1 MADRADPRHH
11 LRTWSCVGLRTGVER
26 DAMIA
31 ATAKMLDEALGDRN
45 MTFDAK
51 AAIVRDWIARDATDQ
66 QAEMLGNQIGRIPS
80 ERIRG

>member
-1 MADRADPRHH
+1 M
-11 LRTWSCVGLRTGVER
+11 GLRTGMGR

-31 ATAKMLDEALGDRN
+31 ATAKMLNEALSDRN

-66 QAEMLGNQIGRIPS
+66 QAETLGNQIGRIPS